1 MSDLQEKAPRTTP
14 EAWKTALFTKRLP
27 GGLTVSTTRRRLL
40 GGGLFLLALLLL
52 VLLHRSAFLEA
63 EVTAGGWLF
72 GLSLA
77 ACVILAAMTMLRWSL
92 PEKPAGIVSVVT
104 ALLLPI
110 VAMTMAECLNGVF
123 TWDWSPQVLILNYIL
138 YFVFYGIVYAISGSI
153 RLPLLIVNPLIFLLA
168 LTNHYV
174 YAFRGTPFVPMDLF
188 SAGTAA
194 NVAAAYDFS
203 LDYQIVVAILLL
215 AFLQVAAFQLHTPR
229 MDKLLRIASRIFF
242 ATLSVCIVCIYAFTD
257 QYAEAGLRPDFW
269 NQARGYRRSGVV
281 MNFCLNIKYIRVSR
295 PAGYDASQI
304 KDIVYRMLETD
315 EEETATGVS
324 DAAAP
329 EADMG
334 GSLPHIIC
342 IMNESLADL
351 NVLGNV
357 QTNEDYMPFLRSLTE
372 NTVRGNLYVPVVGS
386 GTSNTEFEFL
396 TGASTAFFPAGSN
409 AYMLYIKN
417 PLYSLVSTLGSQG
430 YSRQAFHPYYASGWN
445 RTSVYENL
453 GFDQFLSIRSVIDKD
468 ILIQYQNSGFDAATL
483 ESLVEEAYP
492 GQQVLLRRY
501 VSDSYN
507 YQKVIELYEER
518 EPDEPFFLFN
528 VTMQNHGGYTE
539 QAENFQ
545 PEIYITDENGN
556 RAVRQTEEGEKDLY
570 PQANQYLSLMKKSD
584 DAFRELIDYFRWQ
597 EEPVVICL
605 FGDHQPNIESA
616 YLRELL
622 GVDSLYTMDTE
633 QDQKRSMTPFYIWA
647 NYDIEEAT
655 VERLSSNY
663 LSSYVLK
670 TAGIPMPAFNR
681 YLLKLSERLPVID
694 TVGYIDAAGNHYGN
708 GQVSDYTP
716 LLKDY
721 EKVIYNLMFD
731 EDAKCEEI
739 FSLTAP

>member
-63 EVTAGGWLF
+63 EVTAGGLLF

-304 KDIVYRMLETD
+304 KDIVYRMLEAD

-342 IMNESLADL
+342 IMN
-351 NVLGNV
+351 
-357 QTNEDYMPFLRSLTE
+357 
-372 NTVRGNLYVPVVGS
+372 
-386 GTSNTEFEFL
+386 
-396 TGASTAFFPAGSN
+396 
-409 AYMLYIKN
+409 
-417 PLYSLVSTLGSQG
+417 
-430 YSRQAFHPYYASGWN
+430 
-445 RTSVYENL
+445 
-453 GFDQFLSIRSVIDKD
+453 
-468 ILIQYQNSGFDAATL
+468 
-483 ESLVEEAYP
+483 
-492 GQQVLLRRY
+492 
-501 VSDSYN
+501 
-507 YQKVIELYEER
+507 
-518 EPDEPFFLFN
+518 
-528 VTMQNHGGYTE
+528 
-539 QAENFQ
+539 
-545 PEIYITDENGN
+545 
-556 RAVRQTEEGEKDLY
+556 
-570 PQANQYLSLMKKSD
+570 
-584 DAFRELIDYFRWQ
+584 
-597 EEPVVICL
+597 
-605 FGDHQPNIESA
+605 
-616 YLRELL
+616 
-622 GVDSLYTMDTE
+622 
-633 QDQKRSMTPFYIWA
+633 
-647 NYDIEEAT
+647 
-655 VERLSSNY
+655 
-663 LSSYVLK
+663 
-670 TAGIPMPAFNR
+670 
-681 YLLKLSERLPVID
+681 
-694 TVGYIDAAGNHYGN
+694 
-708 GQVSDYTP
+708 
-716 LLKDY
+716 
-721 EKVIYNLMFD
+721 
-731 EDAKCEEI
+731 
-739 FSLTAP
+739 